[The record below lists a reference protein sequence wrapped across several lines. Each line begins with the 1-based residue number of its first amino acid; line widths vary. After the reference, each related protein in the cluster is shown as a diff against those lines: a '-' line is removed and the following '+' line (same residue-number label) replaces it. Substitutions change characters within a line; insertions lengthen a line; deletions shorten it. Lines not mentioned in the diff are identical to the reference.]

1 MEKYPEVP
9 HWAYFAVL
17 ATSIA
22 GALFVI
28 IDTKAGLP
36 ILSFAIAI
44 IIASLLTF
52 VSGFLYGTTGF
63 QVNVQPLVQMLG
75 GFMNP
80 GNPVANQYF
89 TLFGYNS
96 ILQATT
102 MLTDLKIGQ
111 YMKIPPRIILFCQ
124 MLGTCIG
131 GICNYVMTTSI
142 VSNNAEVLKSSNGNN
157 QWSGYSIQDFNSQV
171 GEGFH
176 TERNCSNSFF
186 ILLVDYMGCIA
197 I

>member
-17 ATSIA
+17 GLSLA
-22 GALFVI
+22 GALYVI
-28 IDTKAGLP
+28 LGTKSGLP
-36 ILSFAIAI
+36 VVSFAIAI
-44 IIASLLTF
+44 LMAGILTF
-52 VSGFLYGTTGF
+52 ISGFLYGTTGF
-63 QVNVQPLVQMLG
+63 QVNVQPVVQMTG

-96 ILQATT
+96 ILQATN
-102 MLTDLKIGQ
+102 MLTDLKTGQ

-124 MLGTCIG
+124 LLGTFIG

-142 VSNNAEVLKSSNGNN
+142 VNNNADILKTNDGNN
-157 QWSGYSIQDFNSQV
+157 QWSGYMVQDFNSQV
-171 GEGFH
+171 FFQEG
-176 TERNCSNSFF
+176 
-186 ILLVDYMGCIA
+186 
-197 I
+197 